1 MNPVQRS
8 IAWGIGF
15 TAVMSAAAVALFG
28 LSDHLGT
35 PVVSQVLYGLAVIAV
50 IALLP
55 GSPFGL
61 LALNM
66 HSAGFL
72 VLTALGDVVFY
83 SFVANRFLTR
93 SARRPDQRVEVK
105 R

>member
-1 MNPVQRS
+1 MY
-8 IAWGIGF
+8 GIGF
-15 TAVMSAAAVALFG
+15 TAVMSSAAVGLFG
-28 LSDHLGT
+28 LSDHLGA
-35 PVVSQVLYGLAVIAV
+35 PLVSQVFYGLAVIAV

-55 GSPFGL
+55 GSPLGL

-83 SFVANRFLTR
+83 SFVAHRVLTR
-93 SARRPDQRVEVK
+93 RARRPDQRAEVK
-105 R
+105 S